1 VANHP
6 NQWYQASVK
15 YHALKSGVLLPGTGA
30 GGGGG
35 GTGTGIG
42 TEEQGVGVVEG
53 QREGVGEGLS
63 VQQNDNNGE
72 PPTD

>member
-1 VANHP
+1 MANHP

-15 YHALKSGVLLPGTGA
+15 YHALKSGVLLPGTGGA
-30 GGGGG
+30 G
-35 GTGTGIG
+35 TG

-53 QREGVGEGLS
+53 QREGGVGEGLS